1 MILGNGAKWNLRKD
15 YEYNIFK
22 KLIHK
27 NKAIK
32 I

>member
-15 YEYNIFK
+15 YEYNKMNI
-22 KLIHK
+22 IK
-27 NKAIK
+27 NKYIK